1 MQASTKQESKGLRPD
16 SAVLVLFGASGDLA
30 KRKLIPGLYHL
41 YRAGLMPEKFRIIG
55 SAPAGIAMDADGF
68 VEMARTSVATF
79 GRREGAGSDFEE
91 FAKSLSYCSASTPD
105 FSGLASAVQDAREET
120 GAKAA
125 VFYLAV
131 PPPAFVPV
139 ITALGASGLAKGSRL
154 IIEKPFGYDLKSAKE
169 LNRAI
174 HGAFSEDEVYRIDH
188 FLGKEAV
195 QNILALR
202 FANGIFEPA
211 WNRSFL
217 EYVQLDVPETLTIEG
232 RGAFYE
238 ETGAYRDM
246 IVTHLLQVL
255 GFLAMEPP
263 GRLDARSLNAAKNHV
278 FAALRPLTKEDV
290 VFGQYEGYLQEP
302 GVAAG
307 SRTETLVA
315 ARVWIDN
322 DRWSGV
328 PFFLRTGKAM
338 GAEKSVATLG
348 FRVPDL
354 GRFEGAKVPDRGG
367 ACNQLALDLGDPGSI
382 EVSFLAKTPGV
393 TMDVAAAELTFSYAE
408 SFNMRYELAAYERL
422 LHDALLGD
430 RTLFNAAEGIERL
443 WEASAPLLEDPPRP
457 ITYAKGSFGPGEVND
472 LIDPYAWKLG

>member
-1 MQASTKQESKGLRPD
+1 MTESTRQEQEGLRPD
-16 SAVLVLFGASGDLA
+16 PAVMVLFGASGDLA

-41 YRAGLMPEKFRIIG
+41 YRGGLMPKDFRILG
-55 SAPAGIAMDADGF
+55 SAPAQVGMDPDGF
-68 VEMARTSVATF
+68 AEMVRSSVATF
-79 GRREGAGSDFEE
+79 GRQEGVGADFDG
-91 FAKSLSYCSASTPD
+91 FAKRLSYCSASTPD
-105 FSGLASAVQDAREET
+105 FSGLASAVEAAKKET
-120 GAKAA
+120 GAET
-125 VFYLAV
+125 VIFYLAV

-139 ITALGASGLAKGSRL
+139 IAALGKAGLSKGARL

-169 LNRAI
+169 LNQAI
-174 HGAFSEDEVYRIDH
+174 HRVFSEDEVYRIDH

-263 GRLDARSLNAAKNHV
+263 ARLDSRSLNAAKNEV
-278 FAALRPLTKEDV
+278 FGAIRPLTKDDV
-290 VFGQYEGYLQEP
+290 VFGQYEGYLTEP
-302 GVAAG
+302 GVAAD

-328 PFFLRTGKAM
+328 PFYLRTGKAM
-338 GAEKSVATLG
+338 GASKSVATLG
-348 FRVPDL
+348 FHVPDL
-354 GRFEGAKVPDRGG
+354 DRFEGAALPAGGG
-367 ACNQLALDLGDPGSI
+367 ACNQLVLDLGDPGSI
-382 EVSFLAKTPGV
+382 EVGFLAKTPGA
-393 TMDVAAAELTFSYAE
+393 TMDVAPAVLSFNYAE
-408 SFNMRYELAAYERL
+408 SFNVRYELAAYERL

-430 RTLFNAAEGIERL
+430 RTLFNAAEGIEKL
-443 WEASAPLLEDPPRP
+443 WEASAPLLNDPPLP
-457 ITYAKGSFGPGEVND
+457 ISYPKGSFGPDEVSK
-472 LIDPYAWKLG
+472 LIGPYVWKLG